1 MRNKSISSSEDEK
14 GQIKQPIAF
23 VTGTS
28 SGFGL
33 LSSVALAQNGYYVV
47 ATMRNVEK
55 KGELMARAKEAGVNH
70 SIEVVQLDVTCF
82 DQAEAVVHAIGEKLG
97 RIDLLLNNAGYGSGG
112 FVEDVPLSD
121 WQQIMDTNVLGLVA
135 VTKAVIPYM
144 REQKKGLI
152 INMSSISGLF
162 GSPVLSPY
170 VSSKFAVEGFSESLR
185 FELLPYGIY
194 TVLVE
199 PGSYQTEIWS
209 KALNTLS
216 SEGKSSAY
224 ANEMERMVGHV
235 SEIARQAPPPH
246 EVIELII
253 KITKKKKPA
262 LRYPVGKGV
271 KSFSLLKKILP
282 WSVIERIVMAQLKQ
296 IFGRKNV

>member
-97 RIDLLLNNAGYGSGG
+97 RIDLLLNNAGYAQVDLLRMSP
-112 FVEDVPLSD
+112 F
-121 WQQIMDTNVLGLVA
+121 
-135 VTKAVIPYM
+135 
-144 REQKKGLI
+144 LI
-152 INMSSISGLF
+152 GNKLWI
-162 GSPVLSPY
+162 
-170 VSSKFAVEGFSESLR
+170 
-185 FELLPYGIY
+185 
-194 TVLVE
+194 
-199 PGSYQTEIWS
+199 
-209 KALNTLS
+209 
-216 SEGKSSAY
+216 
-224 ANEMERMVGHV
+224 RMC
-235 SEIARQAPPPH
+235 
-246 EVIELII
+246 
-253 KITKKKKPA
+253 
-262 LRYPVGKGV
+262 
-271 KSFSLLKKILP
+271 
-282 WSVIERIVMAQLKQ
+282 
-296 IFGRKNV
+296 